1 MRSITEQCLN
11 RMIGAAR
18 RNEACPS
25 KSGNTRVSGIGRWY
39 PLEQIGCQS
48 GSVRKRERLGGTLN
62 YYFRL
67 AG

>member
-1 MRSITEQCLN
+1 VVPI
-11 RMIGAAR
+11 
-18 RNEACPS
+18 
-25 KSGNTRVSGIGRWY
+25 
-39 PLEQIGCQS
+39 EQIGGQS